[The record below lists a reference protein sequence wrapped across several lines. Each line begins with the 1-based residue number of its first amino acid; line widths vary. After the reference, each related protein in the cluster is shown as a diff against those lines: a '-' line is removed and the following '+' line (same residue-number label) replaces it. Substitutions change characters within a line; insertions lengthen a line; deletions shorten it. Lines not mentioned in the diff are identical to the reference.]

1 MNKGLNFPTSKYTNT
16 NLGAAGAIITNIE
29 PSNENFHHIIPFL
42 TIGELYPLDL
52 SLIYIHSKRTM
63 NIGFGKG
70 IRLSINFN
78 LAVKSNGAYLELEY
92 PDGSVEKFIKRIRIE
107 IIDEE
112 EKEIIDYVGEF
123 SFSIITPSDNS
134 LYRLSIKNG
143 NDYVI
148 SPTRNIPYEIY
159 TKGIKTH
166 EIHEQLSGFSIISS
180 VGGNY
185 YLSTNIDNQTGN
197 YIRLNLAYSSVEQMG
212 FSPLIMGVLEYS
224 NDFLIEVKTIHVKT
238 SVLGYGL
245 VQTTFVHNNDSYV
258 VTSTNEEKICV
269 VSFKGNNVDK
279 IVTKTTSSP
288 SYNLDKLT
296 YCYVNNKVDVRD
308 AYDETVSY
316 YFYNNSLKQF
326 MVSSKGDYSR
336 LDYDEHHFR
345 LVQAINGTNSLM
357 NKLEDNYLKN
367 GGFNDNLANWNG
379 DGSRTV
385 INSTPYP
392 TLSGVTKV
400 CELKGNAE
408 LSQSFSFEGTINATI
423 TLSFWVKNE
432 DKERLLRYQITLL
445 NKGQVIKTLTTEYSE
460 TNNYFDLLVSELTAT
475 SFFDEVRITF
485 TTLGSALTKT
495 TIADVIVKSFPLKT
509 IYEYDNNGNLL
520 KTETGLL
527 GQTFQY
533 DAYNHLIKTF
543 GLGFMGNNFVYTK
556 SGLLIQSSSQNLGTT
571 KNDKSNGYGQ
581 ITEQTISNSKQ
592 ISTESYT
599 YRQRIEK
606 GPLFYTN
613 ARGIITSYS
622 YSEKTQQITE
632 VNTPLTRHSFEYD
645 SWFRLIN
652 ESLSK
657 KTGGQLYVYSLSYIG
672 TNFSNRIN
680 KISNSFINYIYDFT
694 PRYDLKKV
702 SYNNNSSSTNVMLT
716 EYQYQDQTVSN
727 SFTNTNLSQK
737 KYYNGQYDFE
747 YSVSN
752 LLNKIKYKPLNGN
765 IIDLF
770 TYEYNALEQLVKVNN
785 LAQPELNE
793 AFVYNQNNSLS
804 QINKNGISQKYEY
817 DVLGEQSST
826 ATIYNDKSVL
836 TELNQN
842 YRLYDFNPED
852 IYLRFQESNT
862 KHANFVNLF
871 DTTVNE
877 TTHVITSETI
887 NPNLVQLK
895 KVNGNLVKNEII
907 ADKKE
912 YEIIHDGRFNAFH
925 FDSAANNHLEYKH
938 NNTTNRI
945 FINDNFSISFWFKID
960 NIFADNFLALMVDGP
975 NKNTIVQIN
984 ADEQQNVFV
993 DVKFPGKSMQRGFMH
1008 TGSRY
1013 KKGWNFVSF
1022 SWKRYEYAQ
1031 TSEYLLV
1038 VNGESDYKTEQNST
1052 DLGFYNNASLI
1063 IGAGFNYSYSSL
1075 VTSNAD
1081 ITGIVID
1088 NVDVINV
1095 TNIFDYFKVSR
1106 KLYLYSS
1113 YLNSDLLT
1121 IANQGINDYS
1131 SLSKIPTT
1139 YKVFPLHQSFFGLDG
1154 NKDVTYS
1161 QYNML
1166 SSELDTSFAFN
1177 KKLNRYLY
1185 VADGD
1190 PLFYNTGLSNSGFI
1204 GMFFT
1209 RDEDVEYQC
1218 LFEATDTNGLSF
1230 SVERRVQG
1238 GYRHFMLIVNG
1249 VSYPIGG
1256 DTVIGERVYL
1266 GVTWTKTISG
1276 SSITQNTYQFRVNF
1290 KGVEKLHT
1298 INLSNTFT
1306 NLTLSLG
1313 RKTNQVIPAYNYGNL
1328 YNPLFGQIEF
1338 LTYNDIFMSNAS
1350 INSLINYLIGVT
1362 TSTQTDGLGLVRSQ
1376 NLTNGNT
1383 LINSKVYNYFLPNET
1398 KKISSLV
1405 SQEVKTTK
1413 AGNKTS
1419 NFTYDELNNLTR
1431 INENNVDTRVF
1442 AYDERGF
1449 LIYEAW
1455 PEDWAQNTYTYD
1467 YSGNILTISG
1477 TRNMSF
1483 TYETTTPSTLKRLIQ
1498 AGNEY
1503 IDYLGTSLLPSSI
1516 YTKSSSG
1523 VPQNIA
1529 NLSWQGKRLIS
1540 YISPTKTC
1548 LYTYDDQGLRL
1559 SKNINGTETRYTYFN
1574 GLLTL
1579 EKYSNKTIRY
1589 RYDANNLI
1597 YGFTYEDG
1605 SNVNEFFYDRDLLGV
1620 INGIY
1625 DSQGNL
1631 VVTYTYDAY
1640 GNLQGINDTSSLGI
1654 GTINK
1659 VRYKGYYFDEE
1670 TSFYYCHTRYY
1681 VPRWTR
1687 WLSGDDVNYLDP
1699 ATPAGLNLFVYCNNN
1714 PVMYLDRDGNS
1725 PTKWWEW
1732 ALAGTLVAGLIVGSV
1747 LTGGLLGAAF
1757 IGASIGG
1764 AISLGTQAISG
1775 ELSWGQ
1781 FALDIGVGALTGTI
1795 GASGISTLGSTIVGT
1810 LIGGASSIGSQ
1821 LIGGKSFDEINW
1833 WSVGVSAFIGG
1844 AAGFIGGA
1852 GARNKG
1858 ALFNSKS
1865 VIKAQNGVSG
1875 VVGRFAQGGY
1885 YSSARYAQAAF
1896 TRTMNALS
1904 REIGSQMTRFFV
1916 KTMITYGASTVA
1928 NNIIMMFI

>member
-16 NLGAAGAIITNIE
+16 NLGAAGTIITNIE

-52 SLIYIHSKRTM
+52 SLIYIHSKRTT

-123 SFSIITPSDNS
+123 SFSIITPSDNN

-143 NDYVI
+143 NDYVL

-166 EIHEQLSGFSIISS
+166 EIHEQLSGFSIMSS

-185 YLSTNIDNQTGN
+185 YLSTNIDSQTGN

-212 FSPLIMGVLEYS
+212 LSPLIRGVLEY
-224 NDFLIEVKTIHVKT
+224 NDNFLVKVETIHVKD

-245 VQTTFVHNNDSYV
+245 VQSAFAHSNGSYV
-258 VTSTNEEKICV
+258 VTSTNEEKVCA
-269 VSFKGNNVDK
+269 VSFTGNKVIE
-279 IVTKTTSSP
+279 IVSRTNASP

-296 YCYVNNKVDVRD
+296 YCYVNNKVVVRN

-326 MVSSKGDYSR
+326 VVSSKGDYSR
-336 LDYDEHHFR
+336 LDY
-345 LVQAINGTNSLM
+345 NSRPQLTQSISGVNSFM
-357 NKLEDNYLKN
+357 NRLEDNYLKN
-367 GGFNDNLANWNG
+367 GAFSDNLSNWNG

-385 INSTPYP
+385 INSAPDP
-392 TLSGVTKV
+392 TLPGVSKV
-400 CELKGNAE
+400 CELKGNTE

-423 TLSFWVKNE
+423 SLSFWVKNE
-432 DKERLLRYQITLL
+432 DRERLLRYQITLL

-460 TNNYFDLLVSELTAT
+460 SNNYFEQLVSEVTAT
-475 SFFDEVRITF
+475 NLFDAVRITF
-485 TTLGSALTKT
+485 LNLGTNFSKT
-495 TIADVIVKSFPLKT
+495 IIADVIVKSFPLKT
-509 IYEYDNNGNLL
+509 IYEYDDNGNLL
-520 KTETGLL
+520 KTEKGLL
-527 GQTFQY
+527 GQAFQY

-543 GLGFMGNNFVYTK
+543 GLGFMGNNYVYTK
-556 SGLLIQSSSQNLGTT
+556 GGLLIQSSSQNLGTS
-571 KNDKSNGYGQ
+571 KNEKYNGYGQ

-632 VNTPLTRHSFEYD
+632 VNTPLTKHSFEYD
-645 SWFRLIN
+645 TWFRLIK
-652 ESLSK
+652 ESLTK

-672 TNFSNRIN
+672 TNFSNRVN
-680 KISNSFINYIYDFT
+680 KITNQYINYIYDFT

-702 SYNNNSSSTNVMLT
+702 SYNNNSSSSNVMLT
-716 EYQYQDQTVSN
+716 EYGYKDQTVSN

-793 AFVYNQNNSLS
+793 TFVYNQNNSLS

-826 ATIYNDKSVL
+826 ATIYNGKSVL

-887 NPNLVQLK
+887 NPNLVQFK

-907 ADKKE
+907 AEKKE

-925 FDSAANNHLEYKH
+925 FDIAANNHLEYKH
-938 NNTTNRI
+938 NDTTNRI
-945 FINDNFSISFWFKID
+945 FVNDNFSISFWFKID

-1052 DLGFYNNASLI
+1052 DLLLSNTSSLI
-1063 IGAGFNYSYSSL
+1063 IGAGFNYNYSSL
-1075 VTSNAD
+1075 VTANAD

-1088 NVDVINV
+1088 NVDAINV
-1095 TNIFDYFKVSR
+1095 TSIFDYFKVSR

-1154 NKDVTYS
+1154 NNDVTYS
-1161 QYNML
+1161 QYKML

-1209 RDEDVEYQC
+1209 RDEDVEHQC

-1230 SVERRVQG
+1230 SVERTVQG

-1256 DTVIGERVYL
+1256 DTVLGERVYL

-1350 INSLINYLIGVT
+1350 INSLINNLNGVT

-1383 LINSKVYNYFLPNET
+1383 LINFKVYNYFLPNET

-1413 AGNKTS
+1413 VGNKTS
-1419 NFTYDELNNLTR
+1419 NFTYDALNNLTH
-1431 INENNVDTRVF
+1431 INENNVNTRVF

-1467 YSGNILTISG
+1467 YSGNIITISG

-1498 AGNEY
+1498 AGSEY

-1548 LYTYDDQGLRL
+1548 LYTYDDQGFRL
-1559 SKNINGTETRYTYFN
+1559 SKKINGTETRYTYFN

-1589 RYDANNLI
+1589 CYDANNLI

-1605 SNVNEFFYDRDLLGV
+1605 SNISEFFYDRDILGV

-1631 VVTYTYDAY
+1631 VVTYIYDAY
-1640 GNLQGINDTSSLGI
+1640 GNLQGVNDTSSLGI

-1659 VRYKGYYFDEE
+1659 IRYKGYYFDEE

-1699 ATPAGLNLFVYCNNN
+1699 ATPAGLNLFVYCTNN
-1714 PVMYLDRDGNS
+1714 PVMYSDGYGTS
-1725 PTKWWEW
+1725 PTWWQW
-1732 ALAGTLVAGLIVGSV
+1732 TLFGVGSAIV
-1747 LTGGLLGAAF
+1747 AAAAVIVSIATFGTGAAF
-1757 IGASIGG
+1757 ASMAGAIIVGAAKGALIGAVIGTMVGVAGG
-1764 AISLGTQAISG
+1764 AIYSDITGADMGDSLLQGFLMGFGGGAI
-1775 ELSWGQ
+1775 
-1781 FALDIGVGALTGTI
+1781 I
-1795 GASGISTLGSTIVGT
+1795 GAVVG
-1810 LIGGASSIGSQ
+1810 
-1821 LIGGKSFDEINW
+1821 
-1833 WSVGVSAFIGG
+1833 
-1844 AAGFIGGA
+1844 
-1852 GARNKG
+1852 
-1858 ALFNSKS
+1858 
-1865 VIKAQNGVSG
+1865 G
-1875 VVGRFAQGGY
+1875 VVGGTAFSNAANSWHGGSKAMINHFKDHGVKMGYKNPMQYTKGAKAVINSGQYIAQVNAYATPLSGLKYSYVGLNHGG
-1885 YSSARYAQAAF
+1885 RLITTFFPKTF
-1896 TRTMNALS
+1896 TVTKAL
-1904 REIGSQMTRFFV
+1904 ILGLL
-1916 KTMITYGASTVA
+1916 
-1928 NNIIMMFI
+1928 

>member
-16 NLGAAGAIITNIE
+16 NLGAAGTIITNIE
-29 PSNENFHHIIPFL
+29 PGSENFHHVIPFL

-52 SLIYIHSKRTM
+52 SLIYIHSKRTI

-78 LAVKSNGAYLELEY
+78 LAVKDNGAYLELEY

-107 IIDEE
+107 IVKDK
-112 EKEIIDYVGEF
+112 EKEVIDYVGEF
-123 SFSIITPSDNS
+123 SFSIITPSDDN

-143 NDYVI
+143 NEYVL
-148 SPTRNIPYEIY
+148 SPTRNIPYKIY

-166 EIHEQLSGFSIISS
+166 EIHEQLSGFSIMSS

-185 YLSTNIDNQTGN
+185 YLSTNIDDETGN
-197 YIRLNLAYSSVEQMG
+197 YIRMNLSYLSVEQMG
-212 FSPLIMGVLEYS
+212 LSPLIRGVLEY
-224 NDFLIEVKTIHVKT
+224 NDDFLVKVETIHVKD

-245 VQTTFVHNNDSYV
+245 VQSAFAHTNESYV
-258 VTSTNEEKICV
+258 VTSTNDENVCA
-269 VSFKGNNVDK
+269 VSFTGNKVIE
-279 IVTKTTSSP
+279 IVSRTNASP
-288 SYNLDKLT
+288 SYNLDKLV
-296 YCYVNNKVDVRD
+296 YLYENNKVVVRD

-326 MVSSKGDYSR
+326 VVSSKGDYSR
-336 LDYDEHHFR
+336 LDY
-345 LVQAINGTNSLM
+345 NSRPQLTQSISGVNSFM
-357 NKLEDNYLKN
+357 NKLEDNFLKN
-367 GGFNDNLANWNG
+367 GSFSNNLANWNG
-379 DGSRTV
+379 DGSRTI
-385 INSTPYP
+385 INSTPDP
-392 TLSGVTKV
+392 ALPGVSKV
-400 CELKGNAE
+400 CELKGNTE

-423 TLSFWVKNE
+423 SLSFWVKNE
-432 DKERLLRYQITLL
+432 DRERLLRYQITLL

-460 TNNYFDLLVSELTAT
+460 SNNYFEQLVSEVTAT
-475 SFFDEVRITF
+475 NFFDTIRITF
-485 TTLGSALTKT
+485 LNLGTNFSKT
-495 TIADVIVKSFPLKT
+495 IIADVIVKSFPLKT
-509 IYEYDNNGNLL
+509 IYEYDDDGNLL
-520 KTETGLL
+520 KTEKGLL
-527 GQTFQY
+527 GQTFEY

-543 GLGFMGNNFVYTK
+543 GLGFMGNNYVYTK
-556 SGLLIQSSSQNLGTT
+556 GGLLIQSSSQNLGTS
-571 KNDKSNGYGQ
+571 KNEKYNGYGQ

-613 ARGIITSYS
+613 ARGITTSYS

-632 VNTPLTRHSFEYD
+632 VSTPLTKHSFEYD
-645 SWFRLIN
+645 TWFRLTN

-672 TNFSNRIN
+672 TNYSNRIN

-702 SYNNNSSSTNVMLT
+702 SYNNNSSSTNVILT
-716 EYQYQDQTVSN
+716 EYQYQDQTVST
-727 SFTNTNLSQK
+727 SFTNTNLLQK

-747 YSVSN
+747 YSAN
-752 LLNKIKYKPLNGN
+752 NFLNKIKYKPLNET

-785 LAQPELNE
+785 LVQPELNE
-793 AFVYNQNNSLS
+793 TFVYNQNNSLS
-804 QINKNGISQKYEY
+804 QIKKNDVSQKYDY

-826 ATIYNDKSVL
+826 RTIYNGKSVT
-836 TELNQN
+836 TEINQN

-887 NPNLVQLK
+887 NPNLVQFK

-907 ADKKE
+907 AEKKE

-925 FDSAANNHLEYKH
+925 FDSAANNHLEYIH
-938 NNTTNRI
+938 NDTTNRI

-960 NIFADNFLALMVDGP
+960 NIFADNFLALMIDGP

-993 DVKFPGKSMQRGFMH
+993 DVKFPGKSIQRGFMH

-1022 SWKRYEYAQ
+1022 SWKRYEYDQ
-1031 TSEYLLV
+1031 VSEYLLV
-1038 VNGESDYKTEQNST
+1038 VNGESDYKTEKNST
-1052 DLGFYNNASLI
+1052 DLLLSNTSSLI
-1063 IGAGFNYSYSSL
+1063 IGAGFNYNYSSL

-1095 TNIFDYFKVSR
+1095 TSIFDYLKVSR

-1131 SLSKIPTT
+1131 SLSKISST

-1154 NKDVTYS
+1154 NNDVTYS
-1161 QYNML
+1161 QYKML

-1230 SVERRVQG
+1230 SIERRVQG

-1249 VSYPIGG
+1249 VSYAIGG

-1276 SSITQNTYQFRVNF
+1276 SSITQNTYRFRVNF
-1290 KGVEKLHT
+1290 KGVEKIHD
-1298 INLSNTFT
+1298 INLSNSFT

-1338 LTYNDIFMSNAS
+1338 LTYNDLFMSNDS
-1350 INSLINYLIGVT
+1350 IISLINNLNGVT
-1362 TSTQTDGLGLVRSQ
+1362 TSTQYDGLGLVRSQ
-1376 NLTNGNT
+1376 SLTNGNT
-1383 LINSKVYNYFLPNET
+1383 LINAKIYNYFLPNET

-1431 INENNVDTRVF
+1431 INEDNVNTRVF

-1477 TRNMSF
+1477 SRNLSF

-1498 AGNEY
+1498 AGSEY

-1523 VPQNIA
+1523 LPQNVA

-1540 YISPTKTC
+1540 YITPTKNC

-1559 SKNINGTETRYTYFN
+1559 SKSINGNETRYTYFN
-1574 GLLTL
+1574 GLLTI
-1579 EKYSNKTIRY
+1579 ERYNNITIRY
-1589 RYDANNLI
+1589 RYDANNLV

-1605 SNVNEFFYDRDLLGV
+1605 NNITEFFYDRDVLGL
-1620 INGIY
+1620 INGIF
-1625 DSQGNL
+1625 DSLGNV

-1640 GNLQGINDTSSLGI
+1640 GNIQGINDTSSIGI

-1659 VRYKGYYFDEE
+1659 VRYKGYYYDDE

-1681 VPRWTR
+1681 VPHWTR
-1687 WLSGDDVNYLDP
+1687 WLSGDDVGYLDP
-1699 ATPAGLNLFVYCNNN
+1699 ATPSGLNLFVYCNNN
-1714 PVMYLDRDGNS
+1714 PVMYIDQSGNFPVLAFLS
-1725 PTKWWEW
+1725 LI
-1732 ALAGTLVAGLIVGSV
+1732 ALVGLGLTIGGVASDNNLLTGIGLTMIAIPALITGGIGLVKGIFAGATLTGIIGAGTIITGIGTGLFASAEYQEA
-1747 LTGGLLGAAF
+1747 TGNGNWIIDTTGMSEGLYNGLLLTM
-1757 IGASIGG
+1757 ASL
-1764 AISLGTQAISG
+1764 ATLGTIASSISYSFNIKSISEFG
-1775 ELSWGQ
+1775 RYGDYYGMK
-1781 FALDIGVGALTGTI
+1781 FTTGT
-1795 GASGISTLGSTIVGT
+1795 GKTHVLSFHTHGHKVASGIRSISEWHWQLQKWNPLTGKTSGTIARW
-1810 LIGGASSIGSQ
+1810 I
-1821 LIGGKSFDEINW
+1821 W
-1833 WSVGVSAFIGG
+1833 WLL
-1844 AAGFIGGA
+1844 
-1852 GARNKG
+1852 R
-1858 ALFNSKS
+1858 
-1865 VIKAQNGVSG
+1865 
-1875 VVGRFAQGGY
+1875 R
-1885 YSSARYAQAAF
+1885 
-1896 TRTMNALS
+1896 M
-1904 REIGSQMTRFFV
+1904 
-1916 KTMITYGASTVA
+1916 
-1928 NNIIMMFI
+1928 